1 MVEIDQIN
9 LYVAIGGN
17 LPQTD
22 FYPLAPKPL
31 RIVKNALMTFPEYE
45 C

>member
-1 MVEIDQIN
+1 MTN
-9 LYVAIGGN
+9 PYVAIGN

-31 RIVKNALMTFPEYE
+31 RIVEKRFTDFS
-45 C
+45 